1 MISPAF
7 EFSSIFCTA
16 EWLPV
21 AQMPRV
27 NSRTAEHDQSS
38 PIRCCLPIVRLSLSA
53 IANRN
58 G

>member
-27 NSRTAEHDQSS
+27 NSR
-38 PIRCCLPIVRLSLSA
+38 LSGAWRTGVADS
-53 IANRN
+53 NREA
-58 G
+58 